1 MAAPLTAAAG
11 IAALP
16 LTGTAATIAGL
27 GAAGIASAG
36 QFTGTNLLRQME
48 TGKSLGETNL
58 GNAAVASIPQAAL
71 DTVSLRMMP
80 FIRNIFGA
88 AGKEITE
95 EAAKKIA
102 SKNIKDVA
110 ADYALATG
118 RTMGVEGL
126 TESAQQVLERM
137 QAGLELGDQEARDEY
152 FDSFVGGAVLGGV
165 LAPPGRY
172 LERRGII
179 AKEEEKNLIKQAAE
193 EAKTAEE
200 TRLAKEAEEAK
211 KATPE
216 YEQKVSDR
224 LQAVVAEF
232 EELKEIKKQKDL
244 DPDVT
249 KEVGQKINELQKERK
264 KLEEEL
270 QQSRRLQGKVPTLKS
285 IQEELRAKAQTAAEE
300 KSRAEAEKDRAEAE
314 RLGMPLF
321 TGEEASRDLFLDKKG
336 ELQAS
341 MLPDAEAQELA
352 SAEKQELSQ
361 TFNKQNRDI
370 EDRLAQLSQQI
381 AEDPT
386 SPAAAAANQ
395 EAVKLQ
401 RLKKQL
407 VSAAEKQGVKLEVQK
422 GVAEREFGQIDVEPS
437 RAELSDAIT
446 KQSSLIRQIKK
457 AADLGDSSKV
467 TKLQT
472 QLQDT
477 LTKISELKKQPY
489 TPDLFGA
496 QNLGR
501 IARQRSR
508 EAYAGLLAQQELGI
522 ARKTARAEEEVDAEA
537 DRLSQVGDYIERLQQ
552 EKGIELLGVAPE
564 DKAGVERMLETNTLS
579 PGLASRLFSLK
590 GEYAA
595 GPPAPLDLSTPKIE
609 ARVAF
614 LEGKLKSV
622 YETFISELA
631 TTGKSDTSLLDKNG
645 MLTSF
650 GAEIMR
656 NEIQLREL
664 KKILSRQQQ
673 VVQQRAEKR
682 GPSDPITPEDFERK
696 IPTGKFDEQG
706 EPIFT
711 SPTLGPLTA
720 QLEQPPEAPESQ
732 DTRNLRDRNVLMS
745 YFQDAIYALQRG
757 FFSGL
762 RGGVNDP
769 YEVERN
775 EKLAERVSDIQVEIE
790 IIRAQIQAAPQD
802 TQNLERRISTL
813 QARQKILRAGISASR
828 NEAAQ
833 TYDQLLREAQQIR
846 DDFIKRATIEVN
858 AVRAAKGLP
867 EIKVLVDDKGN
878 PIADQLNSFI
888 SKASNAK
895 RMLGDKRTKMVDEFG
910 QPVTD
915 AEGTQLEIRQ
925 KRGDPET
932 RPFAKVGHALD
943 TLQEQIEEDIR
954 RAKGEKTFKDEINE
968 GLAVEIAK
976 PEQKRA
982 IQDRSRI
989 GRLAREI
996 EALEAQLAQLAP
1008 PGPELDLVTDPETPQ

>member
-1 MAAPLTAAAG
+1 MPTYEVNIPGKGTFDVQSRRPLSEEEAIQAAMAQFAPPVSRVPEATPEGGFVPAIKSGVSGVKEAGLALLGRTGLMDEAAAQQAIEEEQAYQQRTFKPTEEGFLEAPFTKTVELFGQSLPYMAAPLTAAAG

-211 KATPE
+211 KATPA
-216 YEQKVSDR
+216 YEQEVSDR

-341 MLPDAEAQELA
+341 MLPDVDAA
-352 SAEKQELSQ
+352 KQEEAEIKELEE
-361 TFNKQNRDI
+361 TFNRQKIII
-370 EDRLAQLSQQI
+370 EDQLEQLNFEISK
-381 AEDPT
+381 DPT
-386 SPAAAAANQ
+386 SP
-395 EAVKLQ
+395 EALKAKEESEKLQ
-401 RLKKQL
+401 KLQKQL
-407 VSAAEKQGVKLEVQK
+407 VSTVKERNKELEKAGKKKIELRDETAAEYDARTNFSKYNKIKEDIDI
-422 GVAEREFGQIDVEPS
+422 ATRE
-437 RAELSDAIT
+437 
-446 KQSSLIRQIKK
+446 
-457 AADLGDSSKV
+457 
-467 TKLQT
+467 
-472 QLQDT
+472 
-477 LTKISELKKQPY
+477 
-489 TPDLFGA
+489 
-496 QNLGR
+496 
-501 IARQRSR
+501 
-508 EAYAGLLAQQELGI
+508 
-522 ARKTARAEEEVDAEA
+522 
-537 DRLSQVGDYIERLQQ
+537 LQQ
-552 EKGIELLGVAPE
+552 L
-564 DKAGVERMLETNTLS
+564 
-579 PGLASRLFSLK
+579 
-590 GEYAA
+590 
-595 GPPAPLDLSTPKIE
+595 
-609 ARVAF
+609 
-614 LEGKLKSV
+614 
-622 YETFISELA
+622 
-631 TTGKSDTSLLDKNG
+631 
-645 MLTSF
+645 
-650 GAEIMR
+650 
-656 NEIQLREL
+656 
-664 KKILSRQQQ
+664 
-673 VVQQRAEKR
+673 
-682 GPSDPITPEDFERK
+682 
-696 IPTGKFDEQG
+696 
-706 EPIFT
+706 
-711 SPTLGPLTA
+711 
-720 QLEQPPEAPESQ
+720 
-732 DTRNLRDRNVLMS
+732 
-745 YFQDAIYALQRG
+745 
-757 FFSGL
+757 
-762 RGGVNDP
+762 
-769 YEVERN
+769 
-775 EKLAERVSDIQVEIE
+775 
-790 IIRAQIQAAPQD
+790 
-802 TQNLERRISTL
+802 
-813 QARQKILRAGISASR
+813 
-828 NEAAQ
+828 
-833 TYDQLLREAQQIR
+833 
-846 DDFIKRATIEVN
+846 
-858 AVRAAKGLP
+858 
-867 EIKVLVDDKGN
+867 
-878 PIADQLNSFI
+878 
-888 SKASNAK
+888 K
-895 RMLGDKRTKMVDEFG
+895 RM
-910 QPVTD
+910 PD
-915 AEGTQLEIRQ
+915 ADATQI
-925 KRGDPET
+925 
-932 RPFAKVGHALD
+932 AKV
-943 TLQEQIEEDIR
+943 
-954 RAKGEKTFKDEINE
+954 EKNAFTKNNE
-968 GLAVEIAK
+968 Y
-976 PEQKRA
+976 KRC
-982 IQDRSRI
+982 
-989 GRLAREI
+989 
-996 EALEAQLAQLAP
+996 
-1008 PGPELDLVTDPETPQ
+1008 

>member
-1 MAAPLTAAAG
+1 MPTYEVNIPGKGTFDVQSRRPLSEEEAIQAAMAQFAPPVSRVPEATPEGGFVPAIKSGVSGVKEAGLALLGRTGLMDEAAAQQAIEEEQAYQQRTFKPTEEGFLEAPFTKTVELFGQSLPYMAAPLTAAAG

-211 KATPE
+211 KATPA
-216 YEQKVSDR
+216 YEQEVSDR

-457 AADLGDSSKV
+457 AADLGDCW
-467 TKLQT
+467 
-472 QLQDT
+472 
-477 LTKISELKKQPY
+477 
-489 TPDLFGA
+489 
-496 QNLGR
+496 
-501 IARQRSR
+501 
-508 EAYAGLLAQQELGI
+508 
-522 ARKTARAEEEVDAEA
+522 
-537 DRLSQVGDYIERLQQ
+537 
-552 EKGIELLGVAPE
+552 
-564 DKAGVERMLETNTLS
+564 
-579 PGLASRLFSLK
+579 
-590 GEYAA
+590 
-595 GPPAPLDLSTPKIE
+595 
-609 ARVAF
+609 
-614 LEGKLKSV
+614 
-622 YETFISELA
+622 
-631 TTGKSDTSLLDKNG
+631 
-645 MLTSF
+645 
-650 GAEIMR
+650 
-656 NEIQLREL
+656 
-664 KKILSRQQQ
+664 
-673 VVQQRAEKR
+673 
-682 GPSDPITPEDFERK
+682 
-696 IPTGKFDEQG
+696 
-706 EPIFT
+706 
-711 SPTLGPLTA
+711 
-720 QLEQPPEAPESQ
+720 
-732 DTRNLRDRNVLMS
+732 
-745 YFQDAIYALQRG
+745 
-757 FFSGL
+757 
-762 RGGVNDP
+762 
-769 YEVERN
+769 
-775 EKLAERVSDIQVEIE
+775 
-790 IIRAQIQAAPQD
+790 
-802 TQNLERRISTL
+802 
-813 QARQKILRAGISASR
+813 
-828 NEAAQ
+828 
-833 TYDQLLREAQQIR
+833 
-846 DDFIKRATIEVN
+846 
-858 AVRAAKGLP
+858 
-867 EIKVLVDDKGN
+867 
-878 PIADQLNSFI
+878 
-888 SKASNAK
+888 
-895 RMLGDKRTKMVDEFG
+895 KRTRCHLG
-910 QPVTD
+910 
-915 AEGTQLEIRQ
+915 
-925 KRGDPET
+925 
-932 RPFAKVGHALD
+932 
-943 TLQEQIEEDIR
+943 
-954 RAKGEKTFKDEINE
+954 
-968 GLAVEIAK
+968 
-976 PEQKRA
+976 
-982 IQDRSRI
+982 
-989 GRLAREI
+989 
-996 EALEAQLAQLAP
+996 
-1008 PGPELDLVTDPETPQ
+1008 